1 MNRRRPTLG
10 GLAPGAA
17 LLLSLVVLVAGVVVP
32 AGLLAAVGGLGVSI
46 HPPDHAA

>member
-17 LLLSLVVLVAGVVVP
+17 LLLSLVVLVAGVVVA
-32 AGLLAAVGGLGVSI
+32 AGAVIALKSI
-46 HPPDHAA
+46 GQKDADLVTV